1 MLKAVGSGFKSG
13 FSAPAVA
20 LPVGST
26 GGSPQDEGADAAKRG
41 QEEGAAAAKRG
52 EEERRRGLGEGMRGT
67 AAGFRARADELERV
81 ANQPGQSLMVRESN
95 LGIAKGL
102 RGSAGDLEDK
112 ANKLND
118 G

>member
-1 MLKAVGSGFKSG
+1 MLKAAGSGLKSG

-26 GGSPQDEGADAAKRG
+26 GSSPQDEGAAAVKRA
-41 QEEGAAAAKRG
+41 EEWQRPD
-52 EEERRRGLGEGMRGT
+52 LGEGMRGT

-81 ANQPGQSLMVRESN
+81 ANQPGQSRMVRESY
-95 LGIAKGL
+95 LGIAKGM